1 MTLLVVSA
9 EDWLSSGTGVFTRL
23 SSTQDLLGRDASEGG
38 GGGVLKWLQTGEAR
52 GGGLWCSP
60 LGVAGEQWPHCQ
72 WSTTLL
78 SDEGHQEDG
87 SPLIIHHSGRRR
99 RRRRKKPLGME
110 GGLGQ
115 NSVTAG
121 WGVKG

>member
-38 GGGVLKWLQTGEAR
+38 GVLKWLQTGEAR
-52 GGGLWCSP
+52 GGVLWCSP

-87 SPLIIHHSGRRR
+87 SPLIIHHSGWRRR
-99 RRRRKKPLGME
+99 RRRRKPLGME
-110 GGLGQ
+110 GGL
-115 NSVTAG
+115 VRDACVMTAG
-121 WGVKG
+121 FNIL